1 MRIQQHRRISADETD
16 SRQSSLNI
24 LPPTA
29 RKPTII
35 SVKSLSVRLR
45 SIQEEQS
52 SERGRQWEP
61 ILSSP
66 VRRCLSPCP
75 AWECDGF
82 QCDNHSGDVPHVIAL
97 GACKDNQVAWED
109 QQGHSMTSVLVELL
123 QKDPHPCLNNLM
135 KDLSHNTYET
145 VCKLHNAWKEWQA
158 DRSKKRRTN
167 PEPRTSQE
175 EEEERQYEILMR
187 QGDPLKRFQDPQ
199 LASHTKLD
207 MAMPFTL

>member
-1 MRIQQHRRISADETD
+1 MYLGCQRVSPWSFYPWTVVLIYPPTVESSMRIQQHRRISADETD

-52 SERGRQWEP
+52 SDRGRQWEP

-82 QCDNHSGDVPHVIAL
+82 QCDNHSGDVPHVVGHTHLVVRNRDSIYIMTTSCRLLWEHAKITRLL
-97 GACKDNQVAWED
+97 GK
-109 QQGHSMTSVLVELL
+109 
-123 QKDPHPCLNNLM
+123 
-135 KDLSHNTYET
+135 
-145 VCKLHNAWKEWQA
+145 
-158 DRSKKRRTN
+158 TN
-167 PEPRTSQE
+167 RDT
-175 EEEERQYEILMR
+175 R
-187 QGDPLKRFQDPQ
+187 
-199 LASHTKLD
+199 
-207 MAMPFTL
+207 